1 MIEEGLSPL
10 KNPTELNNRLNNL
23 EKNVGSFSNE
33 ISDIK
38 NALNPTNPNEVLK
51 VVRLGDKFE
60 LMLSQISKLESNLKE
75 FRIEM
80 DQKIQHNYE
89 LVDSNVDRIVGI
101 IKWVGLLLIP
111 IILNTLRDLFDIRLR
126 DKPQE
131 S

>member
-1 MIEEGLSPL
+1 LIEEGLSPL

>member
-1 MIEEGLSPL
+1 LIEEGLSPL

-111 IILNTLRDLFDIRLR
+111 IILNILRDLFDIRLR